1 MIGMVMPTDGAAKPD
16 WGAAKRV
23 TVVTVEYRFEPS
35 HLVFRHGV
43 AYRLHLVNRGKELHE
58 LTAPKFFRAVVLRN
72 PGVLNAERSEIVVQP
87 AETKDLDFVA
97 PRPGRFA
104 MWCADHDWAGM
115 TGDITV
121 K

>member
-1 MIGMVMPTDGAAKPD
+1 MIGMVMAADGAAKPD

-23 TVVTVEYRFEPS
+23 TVATVEYRFEPS

-87 AETKDLDFVA
+87 AETKDTRFRRASAGPFRDVVR
-97 PRPGRFA
+97 RP
-104 MWCADHDWAGM
+104 
-115 TGDITV
+115 
-121 K
+121 